1 MQYDA
6 AVIGGGPGGRACAL
20 EAAQRGLKTAL
31 IEKEPPGGIPINRGY
46 VPLKAILEILAFS
59 EDKSPLSP
67 SEIISESSPKVAKA
81 KKSWEKSFLKSGV
94 TVYSGEAEIVS
105 RNKLNI
111 NERGKNISTLEA
123 ENLVI
128 ASGNEPYSPVNL
140 ELDEEK
146 GIISYQNILSS
157 EKWLHAKSIAILGGD
172 VEGCEFASF
181 FEKLG
186 AEVFILEMKDSIMPK
201 CDHDLSNYLQK
212 EFSKQKIT
220 VETNSTV
227 LSCNYN
233 TQKDLEVIYIKN
245 NSRKIL
251 NAEAL
256 LITGAYKPAFPKG
269 IENLDL
275 EKTADNFIKVDKY
288 MKTSQESVYAV
299 GDIIGGI
306 SSANAAI
313 LEGKA
318 AAKNICGDKSAA
330 DYNGICYAFF
340 TSPQLS
346 GVGLREIDAKG
357 KKISFSTKKAYF
369 EDNFRTLTKGY
380 ERGFIKLIIDNEQDI
395 LLGAHFV
402 GDEVSELTP
411 LLALACKEK
420 VSLAAI
426 KELPLAHPTMSEII
440 KEALSS

>member
-1 MQYDA
+1 MASPFEAVLLTPGIGPPFRSAPGA
-6 AVIGGGPGGRACAL
+6 AY
-20 EAAQRGLKTAL
+20 AQRLGYISSL
-31 IEKEPPGGIPINRGY
+31 PPLAHKIN
-46 VPLKAILEILAFS
+46 S
-59 EDKSPLSP
+59 
-67 SEIISESSPKVAKA
+67 
-81 KKSWEKSFLKSGV
+81 
-94 TVYSGEAEIVS
+94 
-105 RNKLNI
+105 
-111 NERGKNISTLEA
+111 
-123 ENLVI
+123 
-128 ASGNEPYSPVNL
+128 
-140 ELDEEK
+140 
-146 GIISYQNILSS
+146 
-157 EKWLHAKSIAILGGD
+157 
-172 VEGCEFASF
+172 C
-181 FEKLG
+181 
-186 AEVFILEMKDSIMPK
+186 
-201 CDHDLSNYLQK
+201 YLW
-212 EFSKQKIT
+212 I
-220 VETNSTV
+220 
-227 LSCNYN
+227 
-233 TQKDLEVIYIKN
+233 
-245 NSRKIL
+245 
-251 NAEAL
+251 
-256 LITGAYKPAFPKG
+256 AFPKG

-275 EKTADNFIKVDKY
+275 EKTADNFIKVDRY

-426 KELPLAHPTMSEII
+426 KELPLAHPTMSEI
-440 KEALSS
+440 